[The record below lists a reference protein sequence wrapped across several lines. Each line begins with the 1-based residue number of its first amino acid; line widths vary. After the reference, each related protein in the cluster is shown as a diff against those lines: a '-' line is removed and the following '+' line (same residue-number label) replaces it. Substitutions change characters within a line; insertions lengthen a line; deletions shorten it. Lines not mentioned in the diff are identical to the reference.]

1 MGEWVIKVYV
11 EPLQLSELSGEE
23 RRSLYVFD
31 AFPQEKLEA
40 AGCPRLAFLLGMR
53 EAADPL
59 EEEIARWRL
68 WLIPPD
74 AVQRGMRL
82 KKRGLPK
89 IRRGGYAS
97 LEELM
102 RLIDSIFLLKS
113 VALFVHTHRLWP
125 LQEYETDEE
134 EENEREREAYRRYL
148 EARRA
153 IIAEIE
159 RLGKLVE
166 AGPRSPEMDRALE
179 RYIEDVY
186 SRVTVEFPVESEEA
200 ARALAKRGAEVW
212 KSGGAFTVR
221 ARRPDHLP
229 EEFREREREEVYRAL
244 KELAA
249 MLTLIHSKRLEGFV
263 CARLV

>member
-1 MGEWVIKVYV
+1 VV
-11 EPLQLSELSGEE
+11 
-23 RRSLYVFD
+23 D

-113 VALFVHTHRLWP
+113 VELFVHTHCLWP

-153 IIAEIE
+153 IIAEIA

-200 ARALAKRGAEVW
+200 ARALAKRGAEVR
-212 KSGGAFTVR
+212 KSGGTFTVR
-221 ARRPDHLP
+221 ARRPRP
-229 EEFREREREEVYRAL
+229 PARRVQGAREGGSVQGAKGACLDADPDPLQAAGRLRLRA
-244 KELAA
+244 
-249 MLTLIHSKRLEGFV
+249 
-263 CARLV
+263 ARLAFTAAPPAQPAPSARARSRA